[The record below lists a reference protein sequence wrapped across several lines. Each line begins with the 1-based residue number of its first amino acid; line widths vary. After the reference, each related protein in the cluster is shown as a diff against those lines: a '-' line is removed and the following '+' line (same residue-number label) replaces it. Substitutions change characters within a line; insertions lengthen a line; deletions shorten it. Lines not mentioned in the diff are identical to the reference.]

1 MTPTL
6 QPTRTPIGAG
16 AHLSPEEG
24 FCLMEAVSLYA
35 HQPWS
40 DSPACTHPL
49 VAHVARLVNDMS
61 SQTGRRP
68 LLEYVPVLA
77 HSHTDDPTAFPRIA
91 AACTLVALRHR
102 PTLALTWHHRVA
114 MWRLAE
120 GHAHIGPRNAADS
133 AGDATPQRLDAIAWR
148 RLYARGPAFRAVE
161 AAVSVTQKLAPEHR
175 DSVLRRLLEAALAQ
189 AAGDGWADTAH
200 ATNATAHQN
209 PCRARAR

>member
-1 MTPTL
+1 MTQTP
-6 QPTRTPIGAG
+6 QPTGTPIGAG
-16 AHLSPEEG
+16 GHLSPDEG
-24 FCLMEAVSLYA
+24 LCLMEAVSVYA

-61 SQTGRRP
+61 SETGRQP

-102 PTLALTWHHRVA
+102 PTPALTWHHRVA

-120 GHAHIGPRNAADS
+120 HHTHIGPRNAANS
-133 AGDATPQRLDAIAWR
+133 AADATPQWLHAIAW
-148 RLYARGPAFRAVE
+148 LYARGPAFRAVE

-175 DSVLRRLLEAALAQ
+175 DSVLRSLLENALAQ
-189 AAGDGWADTAH
+189 AAADGWADIVAKGQYQ
-200 ATNATAHQN
+200 HQ
-209 PCRARAR
+209 PVE